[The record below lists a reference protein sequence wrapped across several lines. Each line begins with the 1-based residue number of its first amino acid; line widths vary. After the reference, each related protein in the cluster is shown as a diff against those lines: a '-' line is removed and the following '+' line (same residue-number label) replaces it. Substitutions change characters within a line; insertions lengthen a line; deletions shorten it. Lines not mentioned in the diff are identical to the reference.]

1 MPETQSTPDQS
12 IRRERLRR
20 AVGRRAFLA
29 SIVRG
34 TLGVGFAYSLAPK
47 LTIVTPPE
55 AQRHLAWVWQFSE
68 DGAPD
73 TLRPVLS
80 ANRLGIVLKTHDG
93 TDWMADFD
101 DSEAAVS
108 GPAQIARLSRYFE
121 AGGVPFHAWCVLRGL
136 EPETEAL
143 MAAQVIDWGARS
155 IFLDLEP
162 SDGGHYWD
170 GTPGAARAFGRVFRK
185 LQPRAHLAIA
195 PDPRPWQVEA
205 VPLTEFAAF
214 SDELAPQTYWE
225 IFDSQD
231 TIDLLTERGLA
242 IGDDG
247 VTPEL
252 TLRFTQQSLAPFGL
266 PIRPIGEGAASID
279 SWRRFVHR
287 AQRLGMGNVSVWR
300 FGTSSPD
307 VWRLL
312 KEMPAR
318 PGNDQPSLRS

>member
-1 MPETQSTPDQS
+1 MT
-12 IRRERLRR
+12 
-20 AVGRRAFLA
+20 
-29 SIVRG
+29 
-34 TLGVGFAYSLAPK
+34 
-47 LTIVTPPE
+47 
-55 AQRHLAWVWQFSE
+55 
-68 DGAPD
+68 
-73 TLRPVLS
+73 
-80 ANRLGIVLKTHDG
+80 
-93 TDWMADFD
+93 
-101 DSEAAVS
+101 
-108 GPAQIARLSRYFE
+108 
-121 AGGVPFHAWCVLRGL
+121 
-136 EPETEAL
+136 
-143 MAAQVIDWGARS
+143 
-155 IFLDLEP
+155 
-162 SDGGHYWD
+162 
-170 GTPGAARAFGRVFRK
+170 
-185 LQPRAHLAIA
+185 
-195 PDPRPWQVEA
+195 
-205 VPLTEFAAF
+205 

-242 IGDDG
+242 IGEDG